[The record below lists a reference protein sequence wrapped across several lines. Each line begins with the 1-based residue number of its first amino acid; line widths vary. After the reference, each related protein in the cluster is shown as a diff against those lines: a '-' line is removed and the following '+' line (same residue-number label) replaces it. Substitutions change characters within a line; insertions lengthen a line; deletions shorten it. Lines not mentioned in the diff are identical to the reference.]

1 MYAWLLV
8 LHILAAVAV
17 IGSAF
22 LAPIV
27 RRSARTAA
35 QLRFVF
41 DATATVALLSK
52 LGAAVLVLTGIWLM
66 IIADTGF
73 SQMWLN
79 LSILLSLILAA
90 TIGGFIEPRV
100 KRLKRIASESQGH
113 GLSADVGL
121 AMRKLVLWETTAQL
135 LALAVTVLMV
145 VKPALNA

>member
-17 IGSAF
+17 IGTAF
-22 LAPIV
+22 FMPIV
-27 RRSARTAA
+27 RRSASTAA

-41 DATATVALLSK
+41 HATTAVAWCSK
-52 LGAAVLVLTGIWLM
+52 IGAAVLVLTGIWLM

-100 KRLKRIASESQGH
+100 KRLKQMASESQGSEF
-113 GLSADVGL
+113 SADVGL
-121 AMRKLVLWETTAQL
+121 AMRKLVPWETTAQL
-135 LALAVTVLMV
+135 LALVVTVLMV
-145 VKPALNA
+145 VKPL

>member
-27 RRSARTAA
+27 RRSAQTAA

-41 DATATVALLSK
+41 NATATVALLSK
-52 LGAAVLVLTGIWLM
+52 IGAAMLILTGIWLM

-73 SQMWLN
+73 AQMWLN
-79 LSILLSLILAA
+79 ISILLSLILAA
-90 TIGGFIEPRV
+90 TIGGFIEPHV
-100 KRLKRIASESQGH
+100 KRLKRIASDSQGH
-113 GLSADVGL
+113 ELSAELRL
-121 AMRKLVLWETTAQL
+121 AMRKLVPWETTAQL
-135 LALAVTVLMV
+135 LALVVTVLMV
-145 VKPALNA
+145 VKPL